1 MTKPSTVSGCLR
13 KYLVRVRVRLRVT
26 LRLRLRLGLRLRVR
40 LRLRLRLRVR
50 LRLRL
55 RVRLR
60 LRLRVGSGV
69 LEEAL
74 AREDRLE
81 PIRPQDGL
89 GREVAHLQHQRGAR
103 EAGP

>member
-1 MTKPSTVSGCLR
+1 MR
-13 KYLVRVRVRLRVT
+13 KYLVRVRVT
-26 LRLRLRLGLRLRVR
+26 LRVR
-40 LRLRLRLRVR
+40 VRRRLRLRLRVR
-50 LRLRL
+50 VRVRLRL
-55 RVRLR
+55 WVR
-60 LRLRVGSGV
+60 LRLRVGLGV

>member
-1 MTKPSTVSGCLR
+1 MR
-13 KYLVRVRVRLRVT
+13 KYLVRVRVT
-26 LRLRLRLGLRLRVR
+26 LRVR
-40 LRLRLRLRVR
+40 VRRRRRLRLRLRVR
-50 LRLRL
+50 VRVRLRL
-55 RVRLR
+55 WVR
-60 LRLRVGSGV
+60 LRLRVGLGV

-89 GREVAHLQHQRGAR
+89 GGEVAHLQHQRGAR

>member
-13 KYLVRVRVRLRVT
+13 KYLVRVRVRVRVT
-26 LRLRLRLGLRLRVR
+26 LRLRLRLK
-40 LRLRLRLRVR
+40 
-50 LRLRL
+50 
-55 RVRLR
+55 LR
-60 LRLRVGSGV
+60 LRLRVGLGV

-89 GREVAHLQHQRGAR
+89 GGEVAHLQHQRGAR

>member
-1 MTKPSTVSGCLR
+1 MR
-13 KYLVRVRVRLRVT
+13 KYLVRVRVRVTLRVRFRVRVRVT
-26 LRLRLRLGLRLRVR
+26 LRLRLRLK
-40 LRLRLRLRVR
+40 LRLRLWV
-50 LRLRL
+50 
-55 RVRLR
+55 R
-60 LRLRVGSGV
+60 LRLRVGLGV

>member
-55 RVRLR
+55 RVGL
-60 LRLRVGSGV
+60 GV